1 MARHVTIS
9 SLGPAQMFGVK
20 LFGQEAVDY
29 MIEHWNNQIR
39 PVLADKPDL
48 IILPDAC
55 DRFPQHSIEERKEY
69 YQFRGNK
76 MLDFFSSIA
85 RENNCYIAY
94 SAARLMQDGTFR
106 NSTQLIDRQGKVTG
120 IYNKNHLVIEEK
132 TIGGILYGKDAP
144 VFETDFGTV
153 ACVIC
158 FDLNY
163 HELINKY
170 AAQRPDLI
178 IFCSMYHGGLMQ
190 NYMAYHCRAH
200 FAGAIA
206 GDECTIINPVGEKIA
221 CSTNYF
227 NRVTTTV
234 NLDCK
239 VVHLDY
245 NWEKL
250 QAAKD
255 KYGSGVKVFDPGHLG
270 SVLLSAEAE
279 NLNIDDIIREFQIE
293 TWDEYYHRS
302 MQHRHTPGNIED

>member
-1 MARHVTIS
+1 MARYVTIS
-9 SLGPAQMFGVK
+9 SLGPAKLFGVK
-20 LFGQEAVDY
+20 LFGQEAIDY
-29 MIEHWNNQIR
+29 MIEHWNNQIK

-48 IILPDAC
+48 IILPEAC
-55 DRFPQHSIEERKEY
+55 DRFPQHSMEERKEY

-76 MLDFFSSIA
+76 MLDFFSGVA

-153 ACVIC
+153 ACAIC

-206 GDECTIINPVGEKIA
+206 GEECTIINPVGEKIA

-227 NRVTTTV
+227 NRVTATV

-293 TWDEYYHRS
+293 IWDEYYNRS
-302 MQHRHTPGNIED
+302 MQHRHSPGNIED